1 MFKDSFYDIAVGLT
15 ANAGVRASAQKTLI
29 DSLTETS
36 PILSSIP
43 VEKANRSNANI
54 FERLVSTDVV
64 GIVDLDAPLPEMNS
78 QGQLDHVNLSKFG
91 GKVIIPCDKATEL
104 GGRDAYLGQK
114 LPPIMRASCNSAERS
129 IYYNNMLAAAIK
141 YKNVQSATAS
151 PSGNNYC
158 SIVAVTW
165 TTGETTGL
173 LSPLPYEVGTDNA
186 GLLFNTKWYNGGSV
200 YEHPVTRQNVWGAY
214 VEGKLG
220 VQLANERSVA
230 AIVNIGK
237 NFDMDDLTLKI
248 SEMLLKCRANAR
260 TTIYMSAALWPALI
274 TKFGKVRESNVL
286 VGVTPTGGLSLLG
299 YPAITSYNLK
309 GWTEGPI
316 TV

>member
-1 MFKDSFYDIAVGLT
+1 MKDSFYEIAVGLA

-36 PILSSIP
+36 PILASIP

-114 LPPIMRASCNSAERS
+114 LPPIMRASGNSAERS

-186 GLLFNTKWYNGGSV
+186 GLRSGAGGKASQDHCSAIGGS
-200 YEHPVTRQNVWGAY
+200 YREKHRRNREKHHRNN
-214 VEGKLG
+214 EGHRR
-220 VQLANERSVA
+220 NRSVDQ
-230 AIVNIGK
+230 I
-237 NFDMDDLTLKI
+237 DW
-248 SEMLLKCRANAR
+248 R
-260 TTIYMSAALWPALI
+260 TGRRYRSID
-274 TKFGKVRESNVL
+274 N
-286 VGVTPTGGLSLLG
+286 GV
-299 YPAITSYNLK
+299 
-309 GWTEGPI
+309 
-316 TV
+316 